1 MVAYGPR
8 VVDLGT
14 PEQPATP
21 PFHLIDNEHTLLRET
36 DLVIMDAMS
45 TGYSRVVDGH
55 DPNEWHGWS
64 KDVELVSELIWLW
77 VTRYGR
83 WGSPLYLLGESYG
96 TVRAVSVAQRLQ
108 DTFSMYLNGIILVS
122 SLVLKISRTSPGI
135 GRASVFFPPTRQTPI
150 TTATMPI
157 ALSKMSLTRP
167 RGLQTAPIARR

>member
-21 PFHLIDNEHTLLRET
+21 PFHLIDKEHTLLRET
-36 DLVIMDAMS
+36 ELVIMDAMS
-45 TGYSRVVDGH
+45 TGYSGVVDGH

-64 KDVELVSELIWLW
+64 KDVELVSELIRLW

-96 TVRAVSVAQRLQ
+96 SVRAVSVAQRLQ
-108 DTFSMYLNGIILVS
+108 DTFSMYLNGIILVFF
-122 SLVLKISRTSPGI
+122 VM
-135 GRASVFFPPTRQTPI
+135 SVAAAEAAVGLAI
-150 TTATMPI
+150 VI
-157 ALSKMSLTRP
+157 ALFRNTLSINIDEMSLFK
-167 RGLQTAPIARR
+167 G